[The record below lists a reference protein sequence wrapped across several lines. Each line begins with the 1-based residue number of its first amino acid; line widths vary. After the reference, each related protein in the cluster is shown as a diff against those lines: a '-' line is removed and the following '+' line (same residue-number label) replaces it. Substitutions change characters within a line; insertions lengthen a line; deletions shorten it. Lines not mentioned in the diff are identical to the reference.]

1 MWEAIRANKRKSA
14 GLVILLAFVLMFLG
28 YAIGGSFDP
37 QAGGILGVVIAMA
50 MWVGMMLASVA
61 GGEKILLATTGARE
75 VTRDSAPR
83 LFNLVEE
90 MKIASGLPA
99 MPRVYLIDSDVPNAF
114 AVGLNPK
121 RASVAVT
128 TGLLARLNRDELQG
142 VIAHEIGHISNRDT
156 LFMTLAGVTVGAIV
170 ILADL
175 YLRGMRFGAGRSRSS
190 SRGGGQAA
198 AILFIIA
205 LVFAVVAPLLAQIL
219 YFACSRRREYLADAS
234 GAQFTRYPDGLASAL
249 EKISTFQGEGLRVSK
264 AVAPM
269 FTVNPLSAAGSGS
282 SIFST
287 HPPTADRIRVLRGM
301 GKSSSLAAY
310 EEAFRETHRNR
321 SVIGARNLA
330 SSIESG
336 IREPS
341 ATDTEADPTRQWR
354 TVQDLLHKVN
364 QYSIIACACGL
375 NIKLPPAF
383 DRKTVSCPRCG
394 TTHEVPLAELTAAAT
409 VPRTAMN
416 KPIKPVRK

>member
-1 MWEAIRANKRKSA
+1 MWEAIRANRRKSA
-14 GLVILLAFVLMFLG
+14 ALVVMLASALMALG
-28 YAIGGSFDP
+28 YAIGSSFDP
-37 QAGGILGVVIAMA
+37 QAGGILGVAIAMGV
-50 MWVGMMLASVA
+50 WLVLMLASVA

-75 VTRDSAPR
+75 VTHDSAPQ
-83 LFNLVEE
+83 LFNIVEE

-99 MPRVYLIDSDVPNAF
+99 MPRVYLIDSNVPNAF
-114 AVGLNPK
+114 AVGLHPK

-156 LFMTLAGVTVGAIV
+156 LFMTLAGVTVGAII

-190 SRGGGQAA
+190 SKGGGQGT
-198 AILFIIA
+198 AILFLIA
-205 LVFAVVAPLLAQIL
+205 LAFAIVAPFLAQIL

-234 GAQFTRYPDGLASAL
+234 GAQFTRYPEGLASAL
-249 EKISTFQGEGLRVSK
+249 EKISVFQGEGLRVSK

-269 FTVNPLSAAGSGS
+269 FTVNPLSAAGGGS

-287 HPPTADRIRVLRGM
+287 HPPTHDRIRVLRGM
-301 GKSSSLAAY
+301 GKNSSLAAY
-310 EEAFRETHRNR
+310 EEAFRETHRHR

-330 SSIESG
+330 SSVESD

-341 ATDTEADPTRQWR
+341 AIDPKIDPTGQWR

-364 QYSIIACACGL
+364 QYSTIACACGL

-383 DRKTVSCPRCG
+383 DQKTVLCPRCG
-394 TTHEVPLAELTAAAT
+394 TTHEVPLAELTTAAT
-409 VPRTAMN
+409 VLQTAMN
-416 KPIKPVRK
+416 KPFKPVRK

>member
-1 MWEAIRANKRKSA
+1 MWEAIRANQRKSA
-14 GLVILLAFVLMFLG
+14 GLVILLASALMFLG

-37 QAGGILGVVIAMA
+37 QAGGILGVAIAMA
-50 MWVGMMLASVA
+50 VWAVLMLTSVMS
-61 GGEKILLATTGARE
+61 GDQILLATTGARE
-75 VTRDSAPR
+75 ATHDSAPQ

-156 LFMTLAGVTVGAIV
+156 LFMTLAGVTVGAII

-198 AILFIIA
+198 AVLFVIA
-205 LVFAVVAPLLAQIL
+205 LLFAIVAPILAQIL

-249 EKISTFQGEGLRVSK
+249 EKISAFQGEGLRVSK

-269 FTVNPLSAAGSGS
+269 FTVNPLSAASSGS

-310 EEAFRETHRNR
+310 EEAFRQMHRNR

-330 SSIESG
+330 SSVESG
-336 IREPS
+336 VREPS
-341 ATDTEADPTRQWR
+341 ATDTKADPTRQWR
-354 TVQDLLHKVN
+354 TAQDLMHKVN
-364 QYSIIACACGL
+364 QYATIACACGL

-383 DRKTVSCPRCG
+383 DQKTVSCPRCG
-394 TTHEVPLAELTAAAT
+394 TTHEVPLSELTAAAT
-409 VPRTAMN
+409 ILQTAMN
-416 KPIKPVRK
+416 KPMKPVRK